1 MNFLQKKL
9 ITKTI
14 PGFTLVE
21 FIVIMSIFAIM
32 VGVVLFNFT
41 SFRSRVTLDN
51 LAHDIALSIRQIQTS
66 AGTSETANLDD
77 PTTEYFRGAAFT
89 ADNNSQVEK
98 KITQYQSGGTTP
110 ENSGYNIGNDDV
122 VLDTITINT
131 ADIISGIS
139 FGNSIDDAK
148 DSTNFIN
155 SSQYPVSIAFQR
167 FRTQAFFST
176 NSRQVL
182 DSFMCIHL
190 ESPGG
195 TDQEKRYVCIS
206 NIGQISVY

>member
-9 ITKTI
+9 ISKTM

-89 ADNNSQVEK
+89 ADNNSLVEK
-98 KITQYQSGGTTP
+98 KITQYQSVGTTP
-110 ENSGYNIGNDDV
+110 ENSGYNIGNDV
-122 VLDTITINT
+122 ILDTITINT

-139 FGNSIDDAK
+139 FGNSIDNAK
-148 DSTNFIN
+148 DPSGFID

-167 FRTQAFFST
+167 FRTQAFFSI
-176 NSRQVL
+176 SSGQVF